1 MLKSRVHGYF
11 VLVFIRKLLV
21 SIAFAGLTTSES
33 ETTSN
38 IIPTSPSNL
47 LWKMWIWVF
56 LNIMPYYYFSLE
68 AVSQRHGYK

>member
-11 VLVFIRKLLV
+11 VLVFIIKLLV

-56 LNIMPYYYFSLE
+56 LNIMSYYYFSLE